1 MNVMHSILYL
11 IPNLLNTKLAIQ
23 FSTLILS
30 IKGLMQPLTKY
41 ESERMPKRTRSK
53 LICTLKVS
61 NNSFPFS
68 ALSAY
73 LSSAKWSTTGHSK
86 EWNYMCNLVKIFKRF
101 QLNHFD
107 KKFSGLETI
116 FQTETGNIVYCTGN

>member
-1 MNVMHSILYL
+1 MECILHL
-11 IPNLLNTKLAIQ
+11 IPNLLNIKLPIQ

-53 LICTLKVS
+53 LICTFKVS

-73 LSSAKWSTTGHSK
+73 LSSAKWSTTGHSQ
-86 EWNYMCNLVKIFKRF
+86 ELNYMCNLVKIFKRF

-116 FQTETGNIVYCTGN
+116 FQTETGNKVYCTGN